1 MPRNIRNFTIISHID
16 HGKSTLADRFLELTK
31 TIPEPKMKEQFLD
44 QMALEREKGITIR
57 MHPVQIEYV
66 WQERPYLLN
75 LIDTPGHIDFSY
87 EVSRAL
93 AAVEGAVLLVD
104 ATQGIQAQ
112 TINHLRLAQKQNLKI
127 IPVINKIDLS
137 QADVPQA
144 KSELADL
151 LGVNPKVILEISAK
165 KGWGIENLLQ
175 RIIQEIPA
183 PDQDEQKY
191 FRGLIFDSYYD
202 TFQGSIIYLRVKDG
216 FVQAGEDVRFLKS
229 QSEGE
234 VKEVG
239 FFKPNLKKEEALRAG
254 DIGYLITGLKN
265 ANNVKIGDTVVL
277 QKEASLVSPLP
288 GYQEPQPVV
297 FNDLYPRE
305 DQNFEDLKISLERL
319 KLNDPALVFKP
330 VVREGLGKGFQIGCL
345 GLLHTEVVVRRLEQ
359 EFSLDLL
366 ITAPTVSYR
375 LQTNKGEEVVN
386 SPVDWPT
393 EVSIKKIEEPWVE
406 VEIIVPIQYLGK
418 MMKILGGLSGQFE
431 KQLPLTGKRFLLIY
445 QMPLREMIS
454 GFDNQLKSATE
465 GRASWRYRMLGYRPA
480 DLVKLE
486 VFIVNEKRESF
497 AKIVSRREAYQ
508 QGQRIAEK
516 LYRLLPP
523 QQFAVPIQVY
533 QGGKVIVRR
542 TLKARRKD
550 VTAPLYGGDWTRKKK
565 LLVRQR
571 QGKKDLAKQ
580 AKMRIPSQVFLEMLK
595 ETD

>member
-1 MPRNIRNFTIISHID
+1 MLRNIRNFTIISHID
-16 HGKSTLADRFLELTK
+16 HGKSTLADRLLELTK
-31 TIPEPKMKEQFLD
+31 TIPEPKMREQFLD

-57 MHPVQIEYV
+57 MHPVQIEYL
-66 WQERPYLLN
+66 WQGVSYLLN

-112 TINHLRLAQKQNLKI
+112 TINHLRLAQKQNLII

-137 QADVPQA
+137 QADVSRA
-144 KSELADL
+144 KNELADL
-151 LGVNPKVILEISAK
+151 LEIDPAVILEISAK
-165 KGWGIENLLQ
+165 KGWGVEKLLQ
-175 RIIQEIPA
+175 RIIEEIPA
-183 PDQDEQKY
+183 PEQDEKKY
-191 FRGLIFDSYYD
+191 FRGLIFDSHYD
-202 TFQGSIIYLRVKDG
+202 NFQGTIIYLRVKEG
-216 FVQAGEDVRFLKS
+216 MVQAGQDVRFLKS
-229 QSEGE
+229 QTEGE

-239 FFKPNLKKEEALRAG
+239 FFKPNLVKEKTLRAG

-265 ANNVKIGDTVVL
+265 ANNVKIGDTVAL
-277 QKEASLVSPLP
+277 QKEEQLVSPLP

-305 DQNFEDLKISLERL
+305 DQNFEDLKVSLERL
-319 KLNDPALVFKP
+319 KLNDPALIFRP

-359 EFSLDLL
+359 EFSLDL
-366 ITAPTVSYR
+366 IVTAPTVSYH
-375 LQTNKGEEVVN
+375 LQTDQGEEVVN

-406 VEIIVPIQYLGK
+406 LEIIVPTQYLGK
-418 MMKILGGLSGQFE
+418 TMKILGDLSGQFE
-431 KQLPLTGKRFLLIY
+431 KQLPLMDKRFLLIY

-486 VFIVNEKRESF
+486 IFIANEKRESF
-497 AKIVSRREAYQ
+497 SKIVSRQNAYH
-508 QGQRIAEK
+508 QGQKMAEK
-516 LYRLLPP
+516 LFRLLPA
-523 QQFAVPIQVY
+523 QQFAVPIQIY

-542 TLKARRKD
+542 TIKARRKD
-550 VTAPLYGGDWTRKKK
+550 VTAPLYGGDYTRKKK

-571 QGKKDLAKQ
+571 QGKKDLAKR